1 MIRLAVLRHGAT
13 EWNAA
18 KRLQGRA
25 DIPLSEAGK
34 AALATRRIPMP
45 YKDRAWFVSPLL
57 RARQTAEALDLRAT
71 VATPLIEMDWGA
83 YEGATLAELSARHGA
98 AFDANEARGLD
109 LLPPNGES
117 PRQVQ
122 QRLLPWLAG
131 LRTDAGA
138 VTHKGVIRALL
149 SLALDWPM
157 LGKLPVR
164 LDWHCLQEFRIT
176 DAGRLELAAVNIPL
190 E

>member
-1 MIRLAVLRHGAT
+1 MIRVAVLRHGAT
-13 EWNAA
+13 DWNAA

-25 DIPLSEAGK
+25 DIPLSDAGR
-34 AALATRRIPMP
+34 AALATRRVPVP
-45 YKDRAWFVSPLL
+45 YRDRIWFTSPLL
-57 RARQTAEALDLRAT
+57 RARQTADALGLRAD
-71 VATPLIEMDWGA
+71 VAAPLIEMDWGA
-83 YEGATLAELSARHGA
+83 YEGATLADLNARHGT
-98 AFDANEARGLD
+98 AFATNEARGLD
-109 LLPPNGES
+109 LLPPDGES

-122 QRLLPWLAG
+122 QRLLPWLAS
-131 LRTDAGA
+131 LRADTGA

-157 LGKLPVR
+157 LGKPPVR

-176 DAGRLELAAVNIPL
+176 DAGRLELAATNIPL